1 MQLTSGKQTVSVKAK
16 TEKLAPGIGW
26 YSLYFVLAVLDV
38 ITVLISFS
46 LNVKLT
52 REYEQSIAANTVWAN
67 RLANY
72 AELDILMSAVNA
84 PGNDVF
90 DSQNVADERKK
101 MQQAFV
107 VFTKQLGTHRQEIES
122 LRSPDTELL
131 LTDFDTV
138 DNAVKDMVREAELI
152 FSYFE
157 QHQAAMAAQ
166 RMATM
171 DRKFAIAG
179 TELARLSQKVRIIQ
193 KTIFD
198 EQLHLATSLRKIE
211 YIVLALVSVMIIGA
225 LFYGRYVSKV
235 MQSAEADRMRIDKMK
250 KEFISTVSHELR
262 TPLTSISGSLRIL
275 LSGSLGDISP
285 EPAKKMLEI
294 AYKNSLRLGLLVNDL
309 LDFEKITSGKLTFD
323 IKSHSVISLVDDAIE
338 ASKSYWS
345 ERNVNLRFNRPEQD
359 FIIDVDGSRLT
370 QVLLNFISNAIKFS
384 LENGEVII
392 SVEQKVN
399 SIRINVKDYG
409 EGIPDSFK
417 SKIFEQF
424 SQADS
429 SDTRKKGGTG
439 LGLSIS
445 KALIEGMGGNIG
457 FESQEG
463 QGALFY
469 VDISNESLC

>member
-1 MQLTSGKQTVSVKAK
+1 
-16 TEKLAPGIGW
+16 
-26 YSLYFVLAVLDV
+26 
-38 ITVLISFS
+38 
-46 LNVKLT
+46 
-52 REYEQSIAANTVWAN
+52 
-67 RLANY
+67 
-72 AELDILMSAVNA
+72 
-84 PGNDVF
+84 
-90 DSQNVADERKK
+90 
-101 MQQAFV
+101 
-107 VFTKQLGTHRQEIES
+107 
-122 LRSPDTELL
+122 
-131 LTDFDTV
+131 
-138 DNAVKDMVREAELI
+138 
-152 FSYFE
+152 
-157 QHQAAMAAQ
+157 
-166 RMATM
+166 
-171 DRKFAIAG
+171 
-179 TELARLSQKVRIIQ
+179 
-193 KTIFD
+193 
-198 EQLHLATSLRKIE
+198 
-211 YIVLALVSVMIIGA
+211 
-225 LFYGRYVSKV
+225 
-235 MQSAEADRMRIDKMK
+235 
-250 KEFISTVSHELR
+250 
-262 TPLTSISGSLRIL
+262 
-275 LSGSLGDISP
+275 
-285 EPAKKMLEI
+285 MLEI
-294 AYKNSLRLGLLVNDL
+294 AHKNSLRLGLLVNDL
-309 LDFEKITSGKLTFD
+309 LDFEKVTSGKLTFD
-323 IKSHSVISLVDDAIE
+323 IKSHSVISLVEDALE